1 MKKIRLWLKKM
12 FSNKRFTIAF
22 SIFVAF
28 ISWLVITLDQNP
40 IREATLSNV
49 AIQIDVSS
57 FAAGDM
63 GLDIVSNDYTK
74 TATVTV
80 QGPNYIVSALR
91 SSDIVVYADLSGVT
105 DAGEH
110 DIPLFAKASNG
121 AAGYTVVNISPNEL
135 EKLKF
140 DYFDTREFTV
150 EVKADGIR
158 GVSASGLIADQAVVS
173 SAADAKISIRG
184 TITNLDKIG
193 SVVALVNKEEFLDA
207 TKTYDAD
214 ILLYD
219 EAGNLLNSADYTLS
233 AEKVKVTVPICK
245 RKVLAVTPTFIN
257 EPYPSFGKELVSSL
271 STDYVTVIG
280 PPTVIDKLDYIE
292 LSEIDFSEIS
302 KQKRSFEVEFS
313 LPDGVKVED
322 SSDFITVDFNLNG
335 YSTRNFTLKNS
346 NVIFKNVGED
356 LSASING
363 NIKNVVICGNDNVV
377 RGLTSNDLYLEID
390 LSGKSSGEYRLNA
403 VVKGKNNLPVWQ
415 VGSCNLTVIIE

>member
-40 IREATLSNV
+40 IRDATLSNV

-91 SSDIVVYADLSGVT
+91 SSDIVVYADLSEVT
-105 DAGEH
+105 DADKYE
-110 DIPLFAKASNG
+110 IPLFAKASNG
-121 AAGYTVVNISPNEL
+121 AAGYTVINISPNTLNL
-135 EKLKF
+135 EF
-140 DYFDTREFTV
+140 DYIDTREFPV
-150 EVKADGIR
+150 EAKADGISV
-158 GVSASGLIADQAVVS
+158 VSGSGLVADQAVVS

-193 SVVALVNKEEFLDA
+193 SVFALVNKEEFVDA

-219 EAGNLLNSADYTLS
+219 KAGNLLNSADYTLS

-245 RKVLAVTPTFIN
+245 KKVLAVTPTFIN

-313 LPDGVKVED
+313 LPDGVKVQD
-322 SSDFITVDFNLNG
+322 SSEFITVDFNLNG

-390 LSGKSSGEYRLNA
+390 LSGKSSGEYSLNA